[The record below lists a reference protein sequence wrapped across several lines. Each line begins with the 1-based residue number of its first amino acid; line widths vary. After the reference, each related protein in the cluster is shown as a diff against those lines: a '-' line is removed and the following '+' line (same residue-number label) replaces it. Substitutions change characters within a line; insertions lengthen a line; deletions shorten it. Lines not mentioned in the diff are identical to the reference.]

1 MAEREAEITQLLQ
14 AAWSGGDRAALDA
27 LLPQLYDALR
37 RMAAGR
43 IASQDGPVTLNPT
56 ALVHEALLK
65 LLGSETDWHSR
76 SHFLAV
82 ASLQMRAVLVDHA
95 RAKAAQKRGGGALQ
109 VTLSALQADVAT
121 PGEAE
126 LELLALDQALNQ
138 LGEHDARMARV
149 VAMTY
154 FGGMQR
160 DEIAAVEGISVP
172 TVDRDLRFARAFL
185 NRAMGGG

>member
-1 MAEREAEITQLLQ
+1 MGQDGEDITRLLQ
-14 AAWSGGDRAALDA
+14 AAWQGGDRRALDA
-27 LLPQLYDALR
+27 LLPQLYQELR

-43 IASQDGPVTLNPT
+43 LGAVDAVHTFNPT

-65 LLGSETDWHSR
+65 LMDGGADWQSR

-82 ASLQMRAVLVDHA
+82 ASLQMRAILVDHA
-95 RAKAAQKRGGGALQ
+95 RARAAQKRGGGALQ
-109 VTLSALQADVAT
+109 VTLSAVQA
-121 PGEAE
+121 EAVGPQGAE
-126 LELLALDQALNQ
+126 IELLALDQALSR
-138 LGEHDARMARV
+138 LEAHDPRMARI

-160 DEIAAVEGISVP
+160 DEIAAVEGVSVP

-185 NRAMGGG
+185 NRQMAD